1 MNKKTKKN
9 KFAVGSTK
17 YALLSVLGIAGFFVI
32 WQLLVVS
39 GIINSK
45 YLAAPTDIIKLFFVK
60 IAETAPDGNT
70 LQVNVF
76 SSLRVSL
83 FGAFYRID
91 SGYSPGL
98 AHGVV

>member
-60 IAETAPDGNT
+60 IAETAPDGN
-70 LQVNVF
+70 QCVF
-76 SSLRVSL
+76 QFAGVS